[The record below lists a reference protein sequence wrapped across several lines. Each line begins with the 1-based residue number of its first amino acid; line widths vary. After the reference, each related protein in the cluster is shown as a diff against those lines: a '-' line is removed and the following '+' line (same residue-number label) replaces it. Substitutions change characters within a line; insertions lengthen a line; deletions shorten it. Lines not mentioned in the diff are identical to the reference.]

1 MYVFLSV
8 VLYFSSLLFLY
19 VVSYFL
25 IDLFSS
31 LVLFVRYALHSFGRD
46 VVRSFVI
53 SFVRYVC
60 SFISCLFR
68 FFYNVDRRSCSSSVI
83 YLCRSSFRYFVLYV
97 CVSLFR
103 LFIYVSV
110 YVVSSFCWYI
120 FLYVCTLLVLSFV
133 IYVLRYFCSSL
144 SLSIYIYIYIYICSS
159 FFLSVVHYL
168 FRSFFQYVCMCLFR
182 S

>member
-1 MYVFLSV
+1 MCVRYFVYRSLFIAVVIIPFVSSRFFLDWCISFVIYVVRYVFISFISSLCLGLCYVVRLGVLSLCRSLCLSVLMSVLLMYVFLSV

-83 YLCRSSFRYFVLYV
+83 YLCRSSFRYFVMYGGV
-97 CVSLFR
+97 
-103 LFIYVSV
+103 
-110 YVVSSFCWYI
+110 
-120 FLYVCTLLVLSFV
+120 
-133 IYVLRYFCSSL
+133 
-144 SLSIYIYIYIYICSS
+144 
-159 FFLSVVHYL
+159 
-168 FRSFFQYVCMCLFR
+168 
-182 S
+182 